1 MDYSIRMCQLEPL
14 FSKCHRQNRSGW
26 PFSLRLVLLLLV
38 CLFPPPHMTI
48 IRFVLTCL
56 LQTLS
61 NPYRM
66 HSVRPHI
73 ICIHKYQI
81 LDNSYRQT
89 SSNFGS
95 FFFFFFFFFFSLPLS
110 FSTLR
115 SNVESSSID
124 SGPIPP
130 IPTRKSAMGETC
142 ALPHVNQHRRKP
154 TINAGFHG
162 QVNVLNGCLE
172 LD

>member
-1 MDYSIRMCQLEPL
+1 MPPPKSEWLAFL
-14 FSKCHRQNRSGW
+14 SSVSF
-26 PFSLRLVLLLLV
+26 VV
-38 CLFPPPHMTI
+38 ACLFVPPPHMTI

-95 FFFFFFFFFFSLPLS
+95 FFFFFFFFFSLPLS

-130 IPTRKSAMGETC
+130 ITTRKSAMGETC

>member
-130 IPTRKSAMGETC
+130 ITTRKSAMGETC